1 MRRSVALTV
10 IMSVPRAAGILEVPL
25 PSLCPIR
32 RTWNRAPRVWGT
44 PLGGIT
50 GGTTRQ
56 TYRSGRS
63 LTMNRSSGAGLLG
76 LGIVLVVVGAI
87 LEFAVTATAKGFSV
101 HTVGIILL
109 WVGIVAFV
117 LGLVFMIT
125 GGS

>member
-1 MRRSVALTV
+1 
-10 IMSVPRAAGILEVPL
+10 
-25 PSLCPIR
+25 
-32 RTWNRAPRVWGT
+32 
-44 PLGGIT
+44 
-50 GGTTRQ
+50 
-56 TYRSGRS
+56 
-63 LTMNRSSGAGLLG
+63 MNRSSGAGLLG

-125 GGS
+125 GGSRRTTITNDVRNTPGGQQRVIDQRDSMAP

>member
-1 MRRSVALTV
+1 
-10 IMSVPRAAGILEVPL
+10 
-25 PSLCPIR
+25 
-32 RTWNRAPRVWGT
+32 
-44 PLGGIT
+44 
-50 GGTTRQ
+50 
-56 TYRSGRS
+56 
-63 LTMNRSSGAGLLG
+63 MNRSSGAGLLG

-125 GGS
+125 GGSTAWLRSPEGRRGKKASPPSFWSRCYRTVKRGAPR

>member
-1 MRRSVALTV
+1 
-10 IMSVPRAAGILEVPL
+10 
-25 PSLCPIR
+25 
-32 RTWNRAPRVWGT
+32 
-44 PLGGIT
+44 
-50 GGTTRQ
+50 
-56 TYRSGRS
+56 
-63 LTMNRSSGAGLLG
+63 MNRSSGAGLLG

-125 GGS
+125 GGSRRTTITNGVRNTPGGQQRVIDQRDSMAP